1 MTKPKPDFGGMID
14 LPDDPGEAG
23 QPKSHTSVQAD
34 DRMKERSDGRTAIHS
49 YDGTIVRKAAD
60 QKRTPRARAEPKP
73 EPADYVQRSLY
84 AREETFER
92 IREFAF
98 KSRRPAQELYR
109 EGLFLLLKKYGLAE
123 GITKPEDI

>member
-1 MTKPKPDFGGMID
+1 MVKPKPAYGDMID
-14 LPDDPGEAG
+14 LPDDPGMV
-23 QPKSHTSVQAD
+23 VQ
-34 DRMKERSDGRTAIHS
+34 SDEHSGIQS
-49 YDGTIVRKAAD
+49 YDRIPIRRALDRKKAA
-60 QKRTPRARAEPKP
+60 RAKAEAKP
-73 EPADYVQRSLY
+73 EPAEYIQRSLY

-123 GITKPEDI
+123 GITKPEDV